1 MPAAKAALAAG
12 AVAAGL
18 GVGWAAAG
26 RMAAIAVPAVLIA
39 AANGYSKAHSP

>member
-1 MPAAKAALAAG
+1 MSVAKVALATG

-26 RMAAIAVPAVLIA
+26 RIAAVAVPTVLIA